1 MQPYSMD
8 LRQRVLQDCD
18 VGLATKAVADKYRV
32 SDSWVR
38 KLKRRRGRTGS
49 AAPATPRRPPPGWA
63 ADADRIRAAIGE
75 QPDLT
80 LEELR
85 AQLNL
90 AYSLTTLWRATQAL
104 RLTLK
109 KKRLMRPSRTGPTSP
124 PGAKTGTTLGSRRST
139 RRG

>member
-1 MQPYSMD
+1 MKPYSMD
-8 LRQRVLQDCD
+8 LRQRVLADCD
-18 VGLATKAVADKYRV
+18 AGLPTQAVAAKYTV

-38 KLKRRRGRTGS
+38 KLKRRRRLTGS

-63 ADADRIRAAIGE
+63 ADADRIRAAVAA

-85 AQLNL
+85 GQLGL
-90 AYSLTTLWRATQAL
+90 AHSLATLWRATQAL

-109 KKRLMRPSRTGPTSP
+109 KKRAGLPSRTGPMSPTS
-124 PGAKTGTTLGSRRST
+124 GSSGGTGSRHWT